1 MNTYIMD
8 ALKQIRS
15 ILLSD
20 EVLSIES
27 IDSITGEFEMM
38 KMEIEQHITNMSQN
52 EEYKNMRCTA
62 KNAVQKLSEVLGV
75 LEDLHCANNDEY
87 KELVC
92 EVIDLIDEI
101 SY

>member
-52 EEYKNMRCTA
+52 EEYKNMRYAA
-62 KNAVQKLSEVLGV
+62 KNAVHKLSKALDV
-75 LEDLHCANNDEY
+75 LEDLHCTNNDEY